1 MEQINHITAFL
12 KDNNLAEKDLADY
25 LADRGWGAEHPST
38 YRIDLEVDFIKLW
51 KQASPY
57 TMISMERGYAVYQG
71 IQHILKHDLPGDFV
85 ECGVWKG
92 GTCILMALTLLQAG
106 CRDRTI
112 WLYDTFRGMTEP
124 GPEDIIASSGQAV
137 SERWHEGWWAV
148 SPENVLKN
156 LLTSSYPE
164 KRLRL
169 VEGDVC
175 ETLKSQKPE
184 SISLLRLDTDWYEST
199 RAELEIL
206 YPLLVQ
212 KGVLIIDDYGH
223 FSGSRQAVDEY
234 FSNTKNAPLMQR
246 SDYTGRLAVKLN

>member
-1 MEQINHITAFL
+1 MEQINIIEAFL
-12 KDNNLAEKDLADY
+12 EKNDLSEKDLAEF
-25 LADRGWGAEHPST
+25 LKNNGWGVEPPSL
-38 YRIDLEVDFIKLW
+38 YRIDLEAEFTELW

-106 CRDRTI
+106 CRDRVI
-112 WLYDTFRGMTEP
+112 WLYDTFSGMTEP
-124 GPEDIIASSGQAV
+124 GTEDTIASSGQAV
-137 SERWHEGWWAV
+137 SERWYKGWWAV

-164 KRLRL
+164 NNLKLI
-169 VEGDVC
+169 EGDVC
-175 ETLKSQKPE
+175 TTLKTQKPE

-199 RAELEIL
+199 KAELEIL
-206 YPLLVQ
+206 YPLLVE
-212 KGVLIIDDYGH
+212 KGILIIDDYGH
-223 FSGSRQAVDEY
+223 FSGARQAVDEY
-234 FSNTKNAPLMQR
+234 FSAVKGAPLMQR